1 MNSSQSNI
9 IREIAQELDC
19 GNDCYYN
26 FKTNEILAIP
36 NFSQVFDEEEFKE
49 SFQESLE
56 KIEKHKSEFI
66 TIEVLESFES
76 FKIIERFVEQIP
88 DQKLKEQLEDILTNK
103 KPFQNFKHKIDH
115 SEFRKNWFEF
125 KQSELE
131 KIVENQL
138 NKGKASAQQRTELK
152 NKQF

>member
-36 NFSQVFDEEEFKE
+36 NFSQVFDEEEFQE

-138 NKGKASAQQRTELK
+138 NKGKASAQHRV
-152 NKQF
+152 